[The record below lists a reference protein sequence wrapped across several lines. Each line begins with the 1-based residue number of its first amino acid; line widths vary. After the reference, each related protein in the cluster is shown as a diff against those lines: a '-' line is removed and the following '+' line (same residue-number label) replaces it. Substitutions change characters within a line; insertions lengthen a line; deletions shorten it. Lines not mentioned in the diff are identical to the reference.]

1 MAYSLNKV
9 SLIGYVG
16 QDPEQKY
23 LPSGDSVLNFS
34 LATSKKWKDKAGEMQ
49 EKTEWHRC
57 VAWSP
62 VAEILSNLSKGSRVY
77 IEGELQTKEWTDQ
90 SGQKKY
96 TTEVV
101 VRDFVFLDGRAG
113 GEEKPVKQGSTRVS
127 KPKQPDF
134 DTDLPF

>member
-1 MAYSLNKV
+1 
-9 SLIGYVG
+9 
-16 QDPEQKY
+16 
-23 LPSGDSVLNFS
+23 
-34 LATSKKWKDKAGEMQ
+34 
-49 EKTEWHRC
+49 
-57 VAWSP
+57 
-62 VAEILSNLSKGSRVY
+62 VY

-113 GEEKPVKQGSTRVS
+113 GEEKPVKQVSTRVS